1 MSFGYLPQSDVETGA
16 LRTNEEMQKS
26 VRKFQKFAQLPETG
40 ELDSKTLEMMTVG
53 PFYYSIELDVFP
65 FTRISVFS

>member
-16 LRTNEEMQKS
+16 LRTEEELQKS

-40 ELDSKTLEMMTVG
+40 ELDSKTIEMMTVSSLS
-53 PFYYSIELDVFP
+53 YLI
-65 FTRISVFS
+65 